1 MPSNIRLEWK
11 SEKHSSLLR
20 YGINEKF
27 YDTGRG
33 VKNAVVVVVVV
44 QATKSESESGDENRG

>member
-27 YDTGRG
+27 YDTGLG
-33 VKNAVVVVVVV
+33 VKNAVVVVVV
-44 QATKSESESGDENRG
+44 QATKSESESADENRG